1 MMGDND
7 IFNMFFFIAS
17 DVFPSFIIHF
27 LNIPLYK
34 IHSFIHILV
43 LSKEMATNSDST
55 TNLSSAI
62 TNTLTITDN
71 DLADL
76 IKIQGDLVRKLKAEK
91 APAEQVCYLIYIAI
105 KENDLNRSRKLWQ
118 N

>member
-55 TNLSSAI
+55 T
-62 TNTLTITDN
+62 DN